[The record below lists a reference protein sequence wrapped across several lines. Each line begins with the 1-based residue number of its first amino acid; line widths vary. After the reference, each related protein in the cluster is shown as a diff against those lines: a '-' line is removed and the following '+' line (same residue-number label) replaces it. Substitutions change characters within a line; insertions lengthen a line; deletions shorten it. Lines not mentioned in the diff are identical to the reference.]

1 MYRTDRQRIQNEIGS
16 ELDQWS
22 KVGWVA
28 KFFWRDDDAVTD
40 TPALRRLF
48 QVARDKGITVALAV
62 IPEQADAALARLLTT
77 ETCCVWQHGWNHRWY
92 ERGEFGDGRPLE
104 AMKYDA
110 LSGQRR
116 MDQLFGPQGW
126 QRIFVPPFHEI
137 AMPFKALLPVL
148 GYLGVSAGVQR
159 RMDQLFG
166 PQGWQR
172 IFVPPFHE
180 IAMPFKALLSVLGY
194 LGVSAGVPP
203 TPRIEGVPELNAFDF
218 MDWKAKKLLPE
229 SEIYA
234 LILEE
239 LKSRRAGSIPAAR
252 PIGLLTHHLVMD
264 EQDWSVLSD
273 LFSLLQSHEA
283 SHVCSAFEVFASPKL
298 QDAILDGFPH

>member
-110 LSGQRR
+110 LSG
-116 MDQLFGPQGW
+116 
-126 QRIFVPPFHEI
+126 
-137 AMPFKALLPVL
+137 
-148 GYLGVSAGVQR
+148 QR